1 MRTCSVVM
9 DWIQTFSG
17 AKFRPGAPRPE
28 DFNIADIAHS
38 LSLLCRFNGHCRC
51 FYSVAEHSVRVS
63 GHCPPD
69 HALWGLLHDL
79 GEAYLGDMPRPIKIG
94 FPAFEEAELRLVRSA
109 CEVFDL
115 SWPMPPEVKQADDAL
130 LATEMRDL
138 MAPPPEDWKLRE
150 TPLEGRIEPWAAEE
164 AERAF
169 LARYREL
176 TGGE

>member
-1 MRTCSVVM
+1 M

-17 AKFRPGAPRPE
+17 AKFQPGAPRPE

-38 LSLLCRFNGHCRC
+38 LSLLCRFNGHCRR

-63 GHCPPD
+63 GHCPPR

-79 GEAYLGDMPRPIKIG
+79 GEAYLGDMPRPIKLG
-94 FPAFEEAELRLVRSA
+94 FPAFEEAELRLVRVA
-109 CEVFDL
+109 CEVFGL
-115 SWPMPPEVKQADDAL
+115 PWPMPAEVKQADDAL

-150 TPLEGRIEPWAAEE
+150 APLAGRIEPWSAEE
-164 AERAF
+164 AELAF

-176 TGGE
+176 TGAQ